1 MLADMQKDMAELK
14 KLLGTTSIVA
24 SDTATPASPGPSQTC
39 SIQGNNNHVT
49 NVNMGV
55 EVYNVEELRE
65 GDSETAKQFLNH
77 INLDKIMEYVKG
89 EPRKTIVDVFKDVF
103 FNVKKKKN
111 MILAV
116 KDLEPLTIFLR
127 KNHAWMQEE
136 PEVLTE
142 LMAIILWHFRVAVES
157 SGRKDDLGPCKNM
170 NHLNVSDQMHDELAR
185 AAYDN
190 TYKVVAAVGPLP
202 D

>member
-1 MLADMQKDMAELK
+1 
-14 KLLGTTSIVA
+14 
-24 SDTATPASPGPSQTC
+24 
-39 SIQGNNNHVT
+39 
-49 NVNMGV
+49 MGV